1 MLHAFDP
8 KTIQRMSF
16 EEPAAVQEKQKQERQ
31 QQKQERQQ
39 QQEKQQQEKPKKKKS
54 AREQLLELENLEEQQ
69 LERENALS
77 EQNSKLQQQDATIDG
92 LQRQL
97 ELKNELIALLKRERD
112 EAKEA
117 KMQTWTS
124 VRQREPLRRAT

>member
-39 QQEKQQQEKPKKKKS
+39 QKQEKQQQEKPKKKKS
-54 AREQLLELENLEEQQ
+54 AREQLDTT
-69 LERENALS
+69 S
-77 EQNSKLQQQDATIDG
+77 SKKPTKGKYEVGISGD
-92 LQRQL
+92 
-97 ELKNELIALLKRERD
+97 KRH
-112 EAKEA
+112 
-117 KMQTWTS
+117 
-124 VRQREPLRRAT
+124 

>member
-39 QQEKQQQEKPKKKKS
+39 QQEKPKKKKS
-54 AREQLLELENLEEQQ
+54 AREQLDTTSLTKPTKVKFEVGI
-69 LERENALS
+69 S
-77 EQNSKLQQQDATIDG
+77 ED
-92 LQRQL
+92 
-97 ELKNELIALLKRERD
+97 KRH
-112 EAKEA
+112 
-117 KMQTWTS
+117 
-124 VRQREPLRRAT
+124 

>member
-31 QQKQERQQ
+31 QQ

-54 AREQLLELENLEEQQ
+54 AREQLDTTSLTKPTKGK
-69 LERENALS
+69 S
-77 EQNSKLQQQDATIDG
+77 EVGISED
-92 LQRQL
+92 
-97 ELKNELIALLKRERD
+97 KRH
-112 EAKEA
+112 
-117 KMQTWTS
+117 
-124 VRQREPLRRAT
+124 

>member
-39 QQEKQQQEKPKKKKS
+39 QEKPKKKKS
-54 AREQLLELENLEEQQ
+54 AREQLDTTSLTKPTKGK
-69 LERENALS
+69 S
-77 EQNSKLQQQDATIDG
+77 EVGISEDN
-92 LQRQL
+92 RH
-97 ELKNELIALLKRERD
+97 
-112 EAKEA
+112 
-117 KMQTWTS
+117 
-124 VRQREPLRRAT
+124 

>member
-39 QQEKQQQEKPKKKKS
+39 QQEKPKKKKS
-54 AREQLLELENLEEQQ
+54 AREQLDTTSLTKPTKGK
-69 LERENALS
+69 S
-77 EQNSKLQQQDATIDG
+77 EVGISED
-92 LQRQL
+92 
-97 ELKNELIALLKRERD
+97 KRH
-112 EAKEA
+112 
-117 KMQTWTS
+117 
-124 VRQREPLRRAT
+124 

>member
-31 QQKQERQQ
+31 QQ

-54 AREQLLELENLEEQQ
+54 AREQLDTTSLTKPTKGKFEVGI
-69 LERENALS
+69 S
-77 EQNSKLQQQDATIDG
+77 ED
-92 LQRQL
+92 
-97 ELKNELIALLKRERD
+97 KRH
-112 EAKEA
+112 
-117 KMQTWTS
+117 
-124 VRQREPLRRAT
+124 